1 MPNIQKYSDNI
12 PSLGKLNLTKLY
24 FQEAD
29 NNFDIIELII
39 SIEQTGVNVKEL
51 SSYLDFIYRV
61 DGHLSEIGYSKYV
74 HNPRLQIEIDDIR
87 FGSWEIVFQK
97 LLNSIDGDKLFIIYL
112 SLKFL
117 PKVIQTLLDA
127 GYRFYEI
134 LDIREDYLEK
144 KEKRKYRK
152 TIRQLIA
159 DEQRL
164 SGLHKRQKE
173 KLVDLLDK
181 LYSEIG
187 NRTVAASR
195 FAKKFIKELKI
206 ISAKKKDNS

>member
-24 FQEAD
+24 FQESD

-74 HNPRLQIEIDDIR
+74 HNPRLQIEIDHIR

-97 LLNSIDGDKLFIIYL
+97 LLNTFDGDKLFIIYL

-134 LDIREDYLEK
+134 LDIREYYLEK
-144 KEKRKYRK
+144 
-152 TIRQLIA
+152 
-159 DEQRL
+159 
-164 SGLHKRQKE
+164 KE

-195 FAKKFIKELKI
+195 FAQKFIKELKI